1 MSYFTEKLELLS
13 NILWAI
19 VGQKLRKLVIKKFK
33 QKKVYARFK
42 DKIWAVDLA
51 EMGSFSSKSRG
62 AKYLLCVS
70 DVFIKYVL
78 NGVIEKVNKSKLW
91 LDQRREF
98 LQ

>member
-1 MSYFTEKLELLS
+1 M
-13 NILWAI
+13 IL
-19 VGQKLRKLVIKKFK
+19 
-33 QKKVYARFK
+33 
-42 DKIWAVDLA
+42 AVDLA

-98 LQ
+98 L